1 LGRADVPDPGETPDE
16 LSKRKNGKQRETRTI
31 QVQKVR
37 SREQKRKAPLSA
49 EKNKRAL
56 PLNSTPMNPFLL
68 KNTTSDELPSPLGI
82 TLRQARMIQAVVI
95 RKGKLPEAQAEL
107 SEKALKALRA
117 ATAIPNLSVAD
128 KQISPQDGF
137 AKYLFHGEGPDPFEA
152 VRIPLMH
159 RAEDQKYIV
168 CVSSQVGCALGCAF
182 CCTGKTGFKRNLSAW
197 EMVDQV
203 LKIRDDSE
211 HPVRG
216 VVFMGMGEPL
226 LNYDEVIRAARIL
239 SEPCG
244 GAISAKAITLSTAGV
259 APAIR
264 RFTAEKQPFRL
275 IVSLSS
281 ADPQKRRDLMP
292 VENLHSTPE
301 LMAALRERYQ
311 VTGERITLAWT
322 MISGVN
328 TGEDDARQL
337 AELTRGLPV
346 KLDLMD
352 VNDPSGK
359 YSPPPPE
366 ELSAF
371 RDALRLHL
379 AAPVARRYSGGKDI
393 GAACG
398 LLACRTEGAA

>member
-1 LGRADVPDPGETPDE
+1 MTIRL
-16 LSKRKNGKQRETRTI
+16 KNQT
-31 QVQKVR
+31 
-37 SREQKRKAPLSA
+37 A
-49 EKNKRAL
+49 EE
-56 PLNSTPMNPFLL
+56 LNSL
-68 KNTTSDELPSPLGI
+68 LGI
-82 TLRQARMIQAVVI
+82 SLRQARMIQAVVI
-95 RKGKLPEAQAEL
+95 RKGQLPEAQAEI
-107 SEKALKALRA
+107 SEKALKTLRA
-117 ATAIPNLSVAD
+117 ATEIPNLTVAD
-128 KQISPQDGF
+128 KVVSPQDGF
-137 AKYLFHGEGPDPFEA
+137 AKYLFRGDGPEPFEA
-152 VRIPLMH
+152 VRIPLLH
-159 RAEDQKYIV
+159 RADDPKFIA

-182 CCTGKTGFKRNLSAW
+182 CYTGKMGFKRNLSAW

-244 GAISAKAITLSTAGV
+244 GAISAKAITISTAGIV
-259 APAIR
+259 PGIR
-264 RFTAEKQPFRL
+264 RFTAERHPFRL
-275 IVSLSS
+275 VVSLTS
-281 ADPQKRRDLMP
+281 ADPQKRRELMP
-292 VENLHSTPE
+292 VERLHSTAE
-301 LMAALRERYQ
+301 LMDALRERHQ

-328 TGEDDARQL
+328 TGEKDAKQL

-346 KLDLMD
+346 KLDLID

-359 YSPPPPE
+359 YCPPSPE
-366 ELSAF
+366 ELNAF

-393 GAACG
+393 CAACG
-398 LLACRTEGAA
+398 MLAGAKN

>member
-1 LGRADVPDPGETPDE
+1 MLHPHAMP
-16 LSKRKNGKQRETRTI
+16 I
-31 QVQKVR
+31 
-37 SREQKRKAPLSA
+37 
-49 EKNKRAL
+49 
-56 PLNSTPMNPFLL
+56 LL
-68 KNTTSDELPSPLGI
+68 KNQTAEELHSQLGI

-95 RKGKLPEAQAEL
+95 RKGKLPEAQAEI

-117 ATAIPNLSVAD
+117 ATEIPNLTVSD

-137 AKYLFHGEGPDPFEA
+137 AKYLFHGDGPEPFEA

-168 CVSSQVGCALGCAF
+168 CVSSQVGCAMGCSF
-182 CCTGKTGFKRNLSAW
+182 CYTGRMGFIRNLSAW

-244 GAISAKAITLSTAGV
+244 GAISAKAITISTSGIT
-259 APAIR
+259 PAIR
-264 RFTAEKQPFRL
+264 RFTAEQYPFRL
-275 IVSLSS
+275 VVSLTS
-281 ADPQKRRDLMP
+281 ADPQKRLELMP
-292 VENLHSTPE
+292 VEKLHPTAE
-301 LMAALRERYQ
+301 LMDALRERHH
-311 VTGERITLAWT
+311 VTRKRIPLAWI

-328 TGEDDARQL
+328 TAEKDAKQL
-337 AELTRGLPV
+337 AELTRGIPV
-346 KLDLMD
+346 MLDLID

-359 YSPPPPE
+359 FVPPSPE

-379 AAPVARRYSGGKDI
+379 AAPVTRRYSGGKDI

-398 LLACRTEGAA
+398 MLAGAE

>member
-1 LGRADVPDPGETPDE
+1 MP
-16 LSKRKNGKQRETRTI
+16 I
-31 QVQKVR
+31 
-37 SREQKRKAPLSA
+37 
-49 EKNKRAL
+49 
-56 PLNSTPMNPFLL
+56 LL
-68 KNTTSDELPSPLGI
+68 KNQTADELHRQLGI

-95 RKGKLPEAQAEL
+95 RKGKLPDVQAEI
-107 SEKALKALRA
+107 SEKALKALQA
-117 ATAIPNLSVAD
+117 ATEIPNLTVAD
-128 KQISPQDGF
+128 KVVSPQDGF
-137 AKYLFHGEGPDPFEA
+137 AKYLFRGAGPEPFEA
-152 VRIPLMH
+152 VRIPLLH

-168 CVSSQVGCALGCAF
+168 CVSSQVGCSMGCSF
-182 CCTGKTGFKRNLSAW
+182 CYTGRMGFIRNLAAW

-216 VVFMGMGEPL
+216 VVFMGMGEPF

-244 GAISAKAITLSTAGV
+244 GAISAKAITVSTSGI

-275 IVSLSS
+275 VVSLTS
-281 ADPQKRRDLMP
+281 ADPQKRRELMP
-292 VENLHSTPE
+292 VENLHPTAG
-301 LMAALRERYQ
+301 LMDALRERHA
-311 VTGERITLAWT
+311 VTGERITLAWI

-328 TGEDDARQL
+328 TGEEDAKQL
-337 AELTRGLPV
+337 AELTRGIPV
-346 KLDLMD
+346 KLDLID

-359 YSPPPPE
+359 YCPPSPE
-366 ELSAF
+366 ELHAF

-398 LLACRTEGAA
+398 LLAIMK